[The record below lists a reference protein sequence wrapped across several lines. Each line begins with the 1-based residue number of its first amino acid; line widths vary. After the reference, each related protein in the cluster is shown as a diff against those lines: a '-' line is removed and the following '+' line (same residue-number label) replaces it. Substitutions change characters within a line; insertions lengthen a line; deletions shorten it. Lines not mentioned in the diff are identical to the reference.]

1 MSRQRRVLREVT
13 QEQLANRGN
22 LQPSVLNVKLQL
34 SPQRTKKM
42 GTPGSYPATYDRK
55 ALSELLRSSAQTL
68 IHTDSELQR
77 AKEKIILLELELE
90 LRLSSTAVVDKITH
104 CTQTE
109 TETTAVEGSA
119 STQTKPI
126 DRADKSSGS
135 TETETGDNNNHSVI
149 APQSSPPSGFVSI
162 EEFDKVVTELIEARL
177 ANLELSMSLEAAM
190 ARAEPLRRKSNE
202 EGAKRKTQ
210 HRSIGL

>member
-42 GTPGSYPATYDRK
+42 EMPGSHCTGSSHPATYDRK

-109 TETTAVEGSA
+109 TETTTVGGSA
-119 STQTKPI
+119 STQTEPI
-126 DRADKSSGS
+126 GRANKSSGN
-135 TETETGDNNNHSVI
+135 TETETGDHSVI
-149 APQSSPPSGFVSI
+149 VPQSSPPSGFVSI

-190 ARAEPLRRKSNE
+190 ARAELLRRKSKE
-202 EGAKRKTQ
+202 EGAKRKT
-210 HRSIGL
+210 HVGL

>member
-42 GTPGSYPATYDRK
+42 EMPGSHCTGSSHPATYDRK

-109 TETTAVEGSA
+109 TETTTVGGSA
-119 STQTKPI
+119 STQTEPI
-126 DRADKSSGS
+126 GRANKSSGN
-135 TETETGDNNNHSVI
+135 TETETGDHSVI
-149 APQSSPPSGFVSI
+149 VPQSSLASSSGFVSI
-162 EEFDKVVTELIEARL
+162 EEFDKVVAELIEARL

-190 ARAEPLRRKSNE
+190 AKAELLRRKS
-202 EGAKRKTQ
+202 K
-210 HRSIGL
+210 